1 MDLVWYAYCLVLGIN
16 RFKLFQGVVV
26 KLLYYNPVGLD
37 DLGALLHDATTE
49 FEIVFFDDLQAL
61 LQFINRPL
69 VGYDHMA
76 ILAPRDKR
84 EMELLRRSRSHFRGM
99 NLIVILTDE
108 TANLVPQAHKLM
120 PRVVFTY
127 TPGAEIIVQ
136 LLKKYGE
143 TRARTEGA
151 A

>member
-1 MDLVWYAYCLVLGIN
+1 M
-16 RFKLFQGVVV
+16 
-26 KLLYYNPVGLD
+26 KLLYYNPVGLE
-37 DLGALLHDATTE
+37 DLGALLHDATIE
-49 FEIVFFDDLQAL
+49 FEILFFDDLQEF

-69 VGYDHMA
+69 VGSDHMA
-76 ILAPRDKR
+76 ILAPRDKS
-84 EMELLRRSRSHFRGM
+84 EMELLRRSQSHFLGM

-108 TANLVPQAHKLM
+108 TANLVPQAHQLM
-120 PRVVFTY
+120 PRVVFTH

-136 LLKKYGE
+136 LLKKYDE